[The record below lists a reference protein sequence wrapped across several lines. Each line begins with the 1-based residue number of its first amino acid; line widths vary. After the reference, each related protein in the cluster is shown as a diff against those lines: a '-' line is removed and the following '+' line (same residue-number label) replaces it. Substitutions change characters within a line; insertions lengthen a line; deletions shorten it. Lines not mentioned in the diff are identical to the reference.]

1 MESLP
6 PQTLARLC
14 QQTLPDDARAFQALV
29 RQLKGRVYATA
40 YRLMGSREDAEDQAQ
55 EVFVKVYRGIQD
67 LDDPETVTAWI
78 YRLTVNTCFDALRK
92 RGRTPTTT
100 AAAPPSTDRDEEPQ
114 FADPNA
120 AAPEEIAL
128 RRELRDCLED
138 VLQRL
143 DPIERGVL
151 VLRDVEDRPYQE
163 IAETFAIGLGATK
176 MRIHRARLA
185 FQQLFERLCAELW
198 QPVGTRGVAEG

>member
-6 PQTLARLC
+6 PETLARLC
-14 QQTLPDDARAFQALV
+14 QQTLPEDTRAFQALV

-55 EVFVKVYRGIQD
+55 EVFIKVYRGIQD
-67 LDDPETVTAWI
+67 LDDPATVTAWI

-92 RGRTPTTT
+92 RGRSPTTT
-100 AAAPPSTDRDEEPQ
+100 AAAPPSVDRDEEPQ
-114 FADPNA
+114 DADPTV
-120 AAPEEIAL
+120 AAPEEMAL

-143 DPIERGVL
+143 DPVERGVL

-163 IAETFAIGLGATK
+163 IAEAFAIGLSATK

-185 FQQLFERLCAELW
+185 FQQLFENLCTELW
-198 QPVGTRGVAEG
+198 QPVRMRGVVEG